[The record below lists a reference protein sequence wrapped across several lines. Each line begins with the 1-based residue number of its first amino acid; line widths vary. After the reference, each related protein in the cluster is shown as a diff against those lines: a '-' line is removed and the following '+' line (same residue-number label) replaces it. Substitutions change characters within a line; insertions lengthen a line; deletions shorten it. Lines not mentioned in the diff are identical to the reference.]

1 MQLVTI
7 SSIDDFTIGLNDIDL
22 TEDFDVILPF
32 MSKNYLTDK
41 MYDELIDEMI
51 QFSEDNQFI
60 FETEKDSH
68 DRSFVYHFMKEE

>member
-1 MQLVTI
+1 
-7 SSIDDFTIGLNDIDL
+7 
-22 TEDFDVILPF
+22 